1 MHNGRHKQADGTSAA
16 GCCIYVD
23 AFVTPPA
30 ALVPVSIELLEDASN
45 ITQLVQQ
52 SFVRAMGQQI
62 DKAILE
68 GSGSGSEP
76 TGLLNASGLGSITS
90 VGTPSDY
97 SDLTT
102 AVQTILTANY
112 SGDVSDLSWVA
123 HPSDRASYNSLQD
136 TTNQPMA
143 APQWAGELRQF
154 TTTEL
159 PTTDGA
165 SSNESSMLVGDFRE
179 VVLGM
184 RTRGIQIRI
193 ASDGTAND
201 GSADIS
207 STAQLLRWVIAYV
220 RADVAVLRPDHFTVL
235 SGVQA

>member
-1 MHNGRHKQADGTSAA
+1 MW
-16 GCCIYVD
+16 
-23 AFVTPPA
+23 
-30 ALVPVSIELLEDASN
+30 
-45 ITQLVQQ
+45 
-52 SFVRAMGQQI
+52 
-62 DKAILE
+62 LE
-68 GSGSGSEP
+68 GSGTGAEP

-90 VGTPSDY
+90 VGTPSDF

-112 SGDVSDLSWVA
+112 SGDVGGLSWIA
-123 HPSDRASYNSLQD
+123 HPRDRATYNGLQD
-136 TTNQPMA
+136 TTHQPLV

-165 SSNESSMLVGDFRE
+165 SSNERSMLVGDFRE

-184 RTRGIQIRI
+184 RTREIQIRI

-201 GSADIS
+201 GSADVNATS
-207 STAQLLRWVIAYV
+207 QLLKWIIAYV
-220 RADVAVLRPDHFTVL
+220 RCDVGVLRPDHFVKLTGVL
-235 SGVQA
+235 A